1 MAQITVENELHGS
14 LNSGDVLVGV
24 LETAINPDYA
34 LARDAANKIEFYI
47 NSTDYKFYAQ
57 LKDKNNNL
65 ISTSNIIDLPL
76 ESMVVNGSYDSTTK
90 EVILTLNNG
99 NEIRFSVA
107 DLVEGLVSNTDYATA
122 NTGGVIK
129 TSPSTYGVN
138 VSTTSGAMYGTVFTY
153 AEYPNK
159 SDAMFI
165 SKGTLDN
172 VLTAKIGS
180 IDSALDAINGEVI

>member
-14 LNSGDVLVGV
+14 LNSGDMLVGV

-47 NSTDYKFYAQ
+47 NSSDYKFYAQ

-65 ISTSNIIDLPL
+65 ISTSNIVDLPL

-122 NTGGVIK
+122 STGGVIK
-129 TSPSTYGVN
+129 TSPSNYGVN

-180 IDSALDAINGEVI
+180 IDSALDTINGEVV

>member
-34 LARDAANKIEFYI
+34 LARDAANKIEFFI
-47 NSTDYKFYAQ
+47 NSSDYKFYAQ

-107 DLVEGLVSNTDYATA
+107 DLVAGLVSNTDYATYS
-122 NTGGVIK
+122 TGGVFKLANDVTIDSGYIK
-129 TSPSTYGVN
+129 CGVDSYN
-138 VSTTSGAMYGTVFTY
+138 DYQT
-153 AEYPNK
+153 K
-159 SDAMFI
+159 SNNIFI
-165 SKGTLDN
+165 SKGTLEN
-172 VLTAKIGS
+172 VLTNRIGS